1 MLLIYIA
8 SGSWLSQVPEAFRK
22 GSRLVDSCSG
32 ARAILSRSVSAYHWQ
47 ASCSIGLSM
56 MRLGTHVW
64 LCASLACPLRLR
76 TDSTTQRSEGMPMM
90 RLATLAHHWQ
100 AVGVFASNRR
110 RPVNDAVGDIVVAF
124 AHHWQAVGVFASNLE
139 KACQ

>member
-1 MLLIYIA
+1 MCGFAHHWRALLR
-8 SGSWLSQVPEAFRK
+8 V
-22 GSRLVDSCSG
+22 G
-32 ARAILSRSVSAYHWQ
+32 A
-47 ASCSIGLSM
+47 
-56 MRLGTHVW
+56 
-64 LCASLACPLRLR
+64 
-76 TDSTTQRSEGMPMM
+76 DSTTQRSEGMPMM

-124 AHHWQAVGVFASNLE
+124 AHHWQAVDVFASNLE